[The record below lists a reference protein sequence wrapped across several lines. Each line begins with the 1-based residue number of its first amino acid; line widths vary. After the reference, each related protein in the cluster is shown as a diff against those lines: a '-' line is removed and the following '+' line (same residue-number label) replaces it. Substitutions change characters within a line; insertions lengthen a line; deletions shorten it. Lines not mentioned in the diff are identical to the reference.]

1 MKMDGNED
9 IGEMKGGPSCGHIGE
24 FNRLKIAIVTVSTT
38 RSDSTDKSGKIIAE
52 MIESEGHENAVQ
64 KVVKDDYEEISS
76 YIKNLV
82 DKEDIDLIIT
92 TGGTGATPDDVTVE
106 AISPMIEKE
115 LPGFGELFRQLSYEE
130 IGPLSIASRSMAG
143 IAKYT
148 PIFCLPGSS
157 NAVKLGVGK
166 IILPVCGHT
175 VEQARRGKK

>member
-1 MKMDGNED
+1 MKMDRNNDVEE
-9 IGEMKGGPSCGHIGE
+9 IKGGPDCGHIGE

-52 MIESEGHENAVQ
+52 MVESAGHENTVQ
-64 KVVKDDYEEISS
+64 KVVKDDYEEISN

-82 DKEDIDLIIT
+82 DREDIDLIIT
-92 TGGTGATPDDVTVE
+92 TGGTGATPDDVTIE
-106 AISPMIEKE
+106 AISPLIEKE

-143 IAKYT
+143 IAEYT

-166 IILPVCGHT
+166 IILPVCSHT
-175 VEQARRGKK
+175 VEQARRGNK